1 MNNAIMRGRFITF
14 EGIDGTGK
22 STQIELMAA
31 ALAERGID
39 TLVTRE
45 PGGTVLGEEVR
56 RILLDP
62 RRKKVS
68 PRAELALMFACRA
81 QLLDEVILPALEN
94 GRWVLCDRFTD
105 SSEAYQGGGRMLGS
119 TPVRTLHRVL
129 AKNQSPWM
137 TVLLDADLEACLSRA
152 RVRDRIVKA
161 ENQGRFEAESLLFF
175 QRVQKRYRE
184 IADRDSHRVVKVDA
198 SQSIASVHQQIIDHL
213 DSRLRDEE
221 EQALDPDLMARA
233 SNDTLRGKS
242 LAGQSTHNTS

>member
-105 SSEAYQGGGRMLGS
+105 SSEAYQEAVACSARLPCALCTGFLQRIRALG
-119 TPVRTLHRVL
+119 
-129 AKNQSPWM
+129 
-137 TVLLDADLEACLSRA
+137 
-152 RVRDRIVKA
+152 
-161 ENQGRFEAESLLFF
+161 
-175 QRVQKRYRE
+175 
-184 IADRDSHRVVKVDA
+184 
-198 SQSIASVHQQIIDHL
+198 
-213 DSRLRDEE
+213 
-221 EQALDPDLMARA
+221 
-233 SNDTLRGKS
+233 
-242 LAGQSTHNTS
+242 

>member
-1 MNNAIMRGRFITF
+1 
-14 EGIDGTGK
+14 
-22 STQIELMAA
+22 
-31 ALAERGID
+31 
-39 TLVTRE
+39 
-45 PGGTVLGEEVR
+45 
-56 RILLDP
+56 
-62 RRKKVS
+62 
-68 PRAELALMFACRA
+68 
-81 QLLDEVILPALEN
+81 
-94 GRWVLCDRFTD
+94 
-105 SSEAYQGGGRMLGS
+105 
-119 TPVRTLHRVL
+119 
-129 AKNQSPWM
+129 M

-242 LAGQSTHNTS
+242 LAGRVNA